1 MHDLK
6 VMLSDNV
13 KARQMDSDGTY
24 RKKKQDGTPVN
35 AQETFMKEAVN
46 ARRPSPAGKKG
57 KAVPVFE
64 SVWRIL
70 EKEKI
75 KC

>member
-6 VMLSDNV
+6 VMLADNV

-35 AQETFMKEAVN
+35 AQETFMKEAIN
-46 ARRPSPAGKKG
+46 ARRPSPYVRKKERNSLLNRLFRLFG
-57 KAVPVFE
+57 
-64 SVWRIL
+64 R
-70 EKEKI
+70 KEK
-75 KC
+75 

>member
-24 RKKKQDGTPVN
+24 RKKKQEGTLIN
-35 AQETFMKEAVN
+35 AQETFMKEALN
-46 ARRPSPAGKKG
+46 ARRPASSSHK
-57 KAVPVFE
+57 
-64 SVWRIL
+64 
-70 EKEKI
+70 KEKGTFLVRVFGI
-75 KC
+75 FRKRK